1 MGREEREEGREERG
15 EDGEGWEGGGRAL
28 HLEPI
33 AKTTRLHRAGVS
45 ESYRASATHTH
56 SLLFFFSTI
65 SPPLLQFCSDPVS
78 LAIAEAVL
86 TTIEEEGLQEN
97 AKRLGT
103 YIMDGL
109 KRLMEK
115 HPCIGD
121 VRWVVVLYTDRK
133 GASGFESISSRMTP
147 ASKN

>member
-1 MGREEREEGREERG
+1 MNTI
-15 EDGEGWEGGGRAL
+15 
-28 HLEPI
+28 EPLSHT
-33 AKTTRLHRAGVS
+33 AR
-45 ESYRASATHTH
+45 THF
-56 SLLFFFSTI
+56 SLLFLHRLPS
-65 SPPLLQFCSDPVS
+65 SLLPFQFCSDPVS

-97 AKRLGT
+97 AKKLGT

-121 VRWVVVLYTDRK
+121 VR
-133 GASGFESISSRMTP
+133 
-147 ASKN
+147 